1 MRFYDQSHEF
11 TCGIDLHGRTMY
23 VCVLDREGAVV
34 LHRNLPCDGVAFLAA
49 VAPYRSGLVVACECV
64 FAWYWLADLCAEAEI
79 DFVLGHALGMR
90 LIHGTK
96 TKSDR
101 LDSEKIARLL
111 RSGHFPIAHVYPR
124 QLRAT
129 RDLLRRRLFFVRRR
143 SELLAHLQMSQTQY
157 NLERSPARLDRAL
170 NRAGLAERFPVGSM
184 RTSIA
189 ADCAMLD
196 ALDGL
201 VASLEQELVRTTKID
216 DLASFLRLRT
226 VPGIGEILAMTIH
239 YEIPD
244 FDRFDTVQQ
253 FASYA
258 RLVAPRGES
267 SGKLGGAR
275 GRKQGNVHLKWAF
288 SEAAVCLLRG
298 NPRAQKYLQRLTR
311 RFGKAKA
318 LSVLAHKIGRAVF
331 YMQKRNLP
339 FDAERFYREA

>member
-1 MRFYDQSHEF
+1 MRFYDQSHEL
-11 TCGIDLHGRTMY
+11 TCGVDLHGRTMY
-23 VCVLDREGAVV
+23 VCVLDREGTVV

-64 FAWYWLADLCAEAEI
+64 FAWYWLADLCAEAQI

-124 QLRAT
+124 PLRAT

-157 NLERSPARLDRAL
+157 NLERSPARLDRSL
-170 NRAGLAERFPVGSM
+170 HRAGLAERFPAGSM

-196 ALDGL
+196 SLDGL
-201 VASLEQELVRTTKID
+201 IASLEQELVRTMKLD

-318 LSVLAHKIGRAVF
+318 LSVLAHKIGRTVF